1 MMKDQDKTKEGL
13 IHELR
18 ELRHLLKDVEAS
30 QIECK
35 STGAAMQEAR
45 RYAES
50 IIETIREPLLVL
62 DADLKV
68 LSANRSFYTAFKVK
82 PEETVGSYIY
92 DLGNRQWDI
101 PGLRELFEN
110 ILPQNT
116 SFDNFEVEHNF
127 PSIGHRVVMLN
138 ARRIHNEELGK
149 RMMLLAIEDITGLR
163 KLERER
169 RNILSMFA
177 HDMKNPLVASE
188 GFLSRVISGKA
199 GTVTEK
205 QQNHLQTIRDELNK
219 VTQLI
224 SDFLDFSKFDAQEYT
239 PILAPFNVPAEIQK
253 NIETEALEA
262 EKKQIAVA
270 LELPATAIPL
280 VSADAAMINR
290 VIRNLLDNAIKYTD
304 SRGIVTVKVA
314 AGGNEILISVE
325 DTGTGI
331 SEDQLPYIFDAFY
344 RARRNTKGSG
354 LGLTIAKTIIEAHGG
369 KIWAESTP
377 AKGSVFS
384 FTLPKP

>member
-62 DADLKV
+62 DQDLKV

-101 PGLRELFEN
+101 PGLRKLFEN

-127 PSIGHRVVMLN
+127 PSIGHRVMMLN
-138 ARRIHNEELGK
+138 ARRIHREELGK

-199 GTVTEK
+199 GSVTEK

-239 PILAPFNVPAEIQK
+239 PILTPFNVPAEIQK
-253 NIETEALEA
+253 NIGTVALEA
-262 EKKQIAVA
+262 EKKQIAIA

-280 VSADAAMINR
+280 VNADAAMINR

-314 AGGNEILISVE
+314 ERGNEILIAVE

-331 SEDQLPYIFDAFY
+331 PEDQLPYIFDAFY

-354 LGLTIAKTIIEAHGG
+354 LGLTIAKTIMEAHGG
-369 KIWAESTP
+369 RIWAESTP

-384 FTLPKP
+384 FTLPKS

>member
-1 MMKDQDKTKEGL
+1 M
-13 IHELR
+13 
-18 ELRHLLKDVEAS
+18 
-30 QIECK
+30 
-35 STGAAMQEAR
+35 STLYLQVAHFSG
-45 RYAES
+45 
-50 IIETIREPLLVL
+50 
-62 DADLKV
+62 D
-68 LSANRSFYTAFKVK
+68 RS
-82 PEETVGSYIY
+82 
-92 DLGNRQWDI
+92 
-101 PGLRELFEN
+101 
-110 ILPQNT
+110 
-116 SFDNFEVEHNF
+116 VEHNF
-127 PSIGHRVVMLN
+127 PSIGHRVMMLN
-138 ARRIHNEELGK
+138 ARRIHREELGK

-199 GTVTEK
+199 GAVTGK

-239 PILAPFNVPAEIQK
+239 PILAPFNVSAEIQK

-262 EKKQIAVA
+262 EKKQIAIA

-280 VSADAAMINR
+280 VNADAAMINR

-314 AGGNEILISVE
+314 ERGNEILISVE

-331 SEDQLPYIFDAFY
+331 PEDQLPYIFDAFY

-369 KIWAESTP
+369 RIWAESTP

-384 FTLPKP
+384 FTLPKS